1 MRRVPIALVVAV
13 AVAGVSLAACDGDPA
28 PGSSGTATPSASGD
42 SGRQLSPFT
51 GRPYEPAPVL
61 AVKIDNVRQARPAT
75 GITKADIVYVEP
87 VEAGLSRILAV
98 YSSSLPR
105 TVGPVRSARAS
116 DLELLRQ
123 FGRLAFAYSGARKSV
138 LTDIGRA
145 PLYDVSAAKAD
156 HAYARS
162 KPHRAPHNLY
172 ARPDSLLAE
181 APRAAEPR
189 DIGFRFGAAPAG
201 GEPIEAHTVKY
212 PAFRMRFGWSAERE
226 AWLVGMDSAAYGAA
240 YGPRPTPS
248 TVVVQ
253 YVDAEPRGPKDKFG
267 DRSPYVETVGKG
279 RAVVLRDGRAFE
291 ARWQR
296 PDPYRG
302 TKFTTAEGEPM
313 TFARGQ
319 VWVVY
324 APNG

>member
-1 MRRVPIALVVAV
+1 MRHAPIAVLAAV

-28 PGSSGTATPSASGD
+28 PEPSATATSSASTG
-42 SGRQLSPFT
+42 SARQLSPFT

-61 AVKIDNVRQARPAT
+61 AVKIDNVRPARPQT
-75 GITKADIVYVEP
+75 GVAKADIVYIEP

-105 TVGPVRSARAS
+105 TLGPVRSARAS

-123 FGRLAFAYSGARKSV
+123 FGRPAFAYSGARTS
-138 LTDIGRA
+138 LLPDIKRA
-145 PLYDVSAAKAD
+145 PLYDVSPAKAG
-156 HAYARS
+156 HAYSRS
-162 KPHRAPHNLY
+162 GPHRAPHNQY

-189 DIGFRFGAAPAG
+189 DIGFRFGPAPAG
-201 GEPIEAHTVKY
+201 GTPVDERVVKY
-212 PAFRMRFGWSAERE
+212 PAFRTRFAWSAERE
-226 AWLVGMDSAAYGAA
+226 AWLVGMDSASYGAA

-253 YVDAEPRGPKDKFG
+253 YVDAKMRGPKDKFG
-267 DRSPYVETVGKG
+267 NRSPYVESVGKG

-296 PDPYRG
+296 TFPDGG
-302 TKFTTAEGEPM
+302 TTYTTAGGERM
-313 TFARGQ
+313 TFAPGQ
-319 VWVVY
+319 VWVVF
-324 APNG
+324 APR

>member
-1 MRRVPIALVVAV
+1 MRRAPIAVLAAV
-13 AVAGVSLAACDGDPA
+13 AVAAVSLAACDDDPA
-28 PGSSGTATPSASGD
+28 PRSSATATPSGSA
-42 SGRQLSPFT
+42 RQLSPFT

-61 AVKIDNVRQARPAT
+61 AVKVDNVAPARPQT
-75 GITKADIVYVEP
+75 GIAKADIVYVEP

-123 FGRLAFAYSGARKSV
+123 FGRPAFAYSGARTSV
-138 LTDIGRA
+138 RPDIGRA
-145 PLYDVSAAKAD
+145 PLYDVSPANAG
-156 HAYARS
+156 HAYVRS
-162 KPHRAPHNLY
+162 APHRAPHNLY
-172 ARPDSLLAE
+172 ARPDSLLTE

-201 GEPIEAHTVKY
+201 GTPVDARTVTY

-226 AWLVGMDSAAYGAA
+226 AWLVGMDNAAYGAA

-267 DRSPYVETVGKG
+267 NRSPYVESVGKG

-296 PDPYRG
+296 PFPDGG
-302 TKFTTAEGEPM
+302 TTYTTAEGEPM
-313 TFARGQ
+313 TFDPGQ
-319 VWVVY
+319 VWVVF
-324 APNG
+324 APRG